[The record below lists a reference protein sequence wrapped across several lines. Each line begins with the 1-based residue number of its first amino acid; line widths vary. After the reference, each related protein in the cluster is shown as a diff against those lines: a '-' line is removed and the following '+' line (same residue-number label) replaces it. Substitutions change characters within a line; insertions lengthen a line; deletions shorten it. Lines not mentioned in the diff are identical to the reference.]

1 MVSAIDLVWRF
12 ITISLVS
19 ACFSLSVQMFLFAC
33 LRVASSPFV
42 ALFSVPVDLETFA
55 EKGLQAHNHYR
66 QEHHSSNLRWS
77 DELATQAEKMA
88 YDMAM
93 RGIVQRSEVA
103 SSMGYGENVA
113 KITGVP
119 FNDAG
124 SVATDIWYSE
134 SRNYSYSYP
143 RVTPQTDAF
152 TQMIWKGTKEIGMGC
167 AKDVAT
173 NDLYVVALYRPPGN
187 DRKFLRENVINTG
200 TMTQDVYAT
209 IFKRTRLLP
218 NSTVD

>member
-1 MVSAIDLVWRF
+1 M
-12 ITISLVS
+12 
-19 ACFSLSVQMFLFAC
+19 
-33 LRVASSPFV
+33 
-42 ALFSVPVDLETFA
+42 FSVPVDLETFA

>member
-1 MVSAIDLVWRF
+1 MVTVIDLVGLF
-12 ITISLVS
+12 IITSEVF
-19 ACFSLSVQMFLFAC
+19 ACFVFVFSCVFICLFEGRLFTFC
-33 LRVASSPFV
+33 CTGFV
-42 ALFSVPVDLETFA
+42 SVDLETFA

-93 RGIVQRSEVA
+93 RGIVERSEVA
-103 SSMGYGENVA
+103 TSMGYGENVA

-152 TQMIWKGTKEIGMGC
+152 TQMVWKGTKEIGMGC

-173 NDLYVVALYRPPGN
+173 NDLYVVALYKPPGN
-187 DRKFLRENVINTG
+187 DRKFLRENVINKG

-209 IFKRTRLLP
+209 IFKRTQMLP
-218 NSTVD
+218 NSTVG